1 VCRTEPRLPRGLPDG
16 TGVPRPLSL
25 AENSRGPARPPG
37 RPHRDRIGFANSG
50 GVPKPC
56 SERGIIAICRRNR
69 VLTRYRDDAEK
80 LEGDRRIALPCRP
93 QHARISVGTRC
104 CFDEAV
110 EAQSAGR
117 PRANGSWIHGVAGS
131 HVHPTRPNR
140 DRVGADNSV
149 RDLSAELGA
158 WAMLG

>member
-1 VCRTEPRLPRGLPDG
+1 VPDRTSSTAWTPRRHRRSSTAISSRELAWAGPSTRPAS
-16 TGVPRPLSL
+16 PRPNRVRKLGWGAKL
-25 AENSRGPARPPG
+25 
-37 RPHRDRIGFANSG
+37 
-50 GVPKPC
+50 C